1 MKIFRGLSINVKMS
15 LIVGFVMMVAVCT
28 ILIISQ
34 RRDVLDTETSALLPS
49 AAHAAADLAEY
60 INAARVMPRTFAK
73 TAATVIRDNEIP
85 EEAKRQ
91 KPLDEFDELQFL
103 ADADRK
109 IDNLWAGF
117 DRNAVY
123 FLTHNKI

>member
-1 MKIFRGLSINVKMS
+1 MS
-15 LIVGFVMMVAVCT
+15 LTVRFVMMVAVCT

-34 RRDVLDTETSALLPS
+34 RRDVL
-49 AAHAAADLAEY
+49 AEY
-60 INAARVMPRTFAK
+60 RTFAK
-73 TAATVIRDNEIP
+73 TAATVIWDNEIP

-91 KPLDEFDELQFL
+91 KLLDELQFL
-103 ADADRK
+103 ADADRR